1 MQDSRMF
8 PYLQPPDYTS
18 LTDPDARD
26 LTSAYSGLVNMS
38 NSSFPYFLR
47 PSAVVVRF
55 VVTPGPE
62 LWPLLLQF
70 GNTCCEIG

>member
-1 MQDSRMF
+1 MLLSYLF
-8 PYLQPPDYTS
+8 PYLHPPDHAAF
-18 LTDPDARD
+18 TDPDAIYP
-26 LTSAYSGLVNMS
+26 LLAYSGLVNMS

-62 LWPLLLQF
+62 L
-70 GNTCCEIG
+70 